1 MRFLLVTMRNLMV
14 NVNFDLP
21 FTTRE
26 PLGLIVRF
34 LIFLMVTMRF
44 LLVTMRNLMVNINF
58 DLPPTMRE
66 PLGLTVRFL
75 MVTMRF
81 LLVSP

>member
-21 FTTRE
+21 
-26 PLGLIVRF
+26 
-34 LIFLMVTMRF
+34 
-44 LLVTMRNLMVNINF
+44 
-58 DLPPTMRE
+58 PTSRE

-75 MVTMRF
+75 MVTLRF
-81 LLVSP
+81 LIMLKL

>member
-1 MRFLLVTMRNLMV
+1 MRFLLVMMRNLLV

-21 FTTRE
+21 PTTRK
-26 PLGLIVRF
+26 
-34 LIFLMVTMRF
+34 
-44 LLVTMRNLMVNINF
+44 
-58 DLPPTMRE
+58 

-81 LLVSP
+81 LLV